1 MDVPPEHENV
11 ETFLK
16 VRAWMEEAGLRVPS
30 LKAMDIG
37 QGFVLLE
44 DFGDTTWAFYL
55 SAGNRPDALLEDG
68 LRQLQLLQS
77 ISVDDLHLPVFD
89 VDRMRQ
95 ECDLYLDW
103 YLPRVVGYRPSDS
116 ERNQFYKVVLP
127 LLRKISSLP
136 KVAVHLDYHS
146 RNLMLP
152 VGGLPLGV
160 IDFQDAVLGP
170 VTYDLASLLYDCY
183 QDYSESERRHWS
195 NLFFNC
201 LPIEVTGFFGN
212 FKTWH
217 HALRLTAMQRH
228 IKAIGI
234 FARLTWR
241 DGKRQFLDEIPL
253 TRQHLM
259 RELAFLGLD
268 KTQLPLL
275 YLTGISD

>member
-1 MDVPPEHENV
+1 MDAPPEHENV
-11 ETFLK
+11 QSFLK
-16 VRAWMEEAGLRVPS
+16 VRTWMEEAGLRVPG
-30 LKAMDIG
+30 LKAMDIA

-44 DFGDTTWAFYL
+44 DFGDTTWAVYL
-55 SAGNRPDALLEDG
+55 STGNRPDDLFEDS

-77 ISVDDLHLPVFD
+77 ISANNLHLPLFD
-89 VDRMRQ
+89 VGRMRQ

-103 YLPRVVGYRPSDS
+103 YLPRVVSYQPSES
-116 ERNQFYKVVLP
+116 ERNRFYKVVLP

-152 VGGLPLGV
+152 AGGLPLGV

-183 QDYSESERRHWS
+183 QDYPESDRLHWS
-195 NLFFNC
+195 RLFFN
-201 LPIEVTGFFGN
+201 LFSTEVAGSFGN
-212 FKTWH
+212 FEAWH